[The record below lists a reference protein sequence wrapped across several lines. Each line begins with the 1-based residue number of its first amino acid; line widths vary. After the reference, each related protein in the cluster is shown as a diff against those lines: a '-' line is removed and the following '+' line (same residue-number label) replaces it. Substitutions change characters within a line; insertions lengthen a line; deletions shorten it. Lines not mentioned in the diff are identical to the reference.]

1 MQTRTFQ
8 ISLLVL
14 ILFAIIC
21 TRVPLLNYLGF
32 EFSVLT
38 VILAGYISGILTCVL
53 WKQTYPECN
62 SDVWRFIGRSAVASS
77 ILLIIPCIISL
88 ANAVFVKNCS
98 LGDGIKLY
106 LLTVIPGVLFSIS
119 LAFVVGVVFE
129 RWCKT
134 IFTVFYILV
143 LFHIPCITLL
153 RPQVFAFNPIIGFF
167 PGFTYDETLQVT
179 QRLLTY
185 RLATCAATGCFA
197 AGAVWL
203 WQIRQNKKETVHPT
217 RSAHPL
223 VEFIVIAVLAP
234 VIVIVFTLS
243 DRFGLSSSENFIRQ
257 KLAGNYK
264 TTHFEI
270 IYSAGSIK
278 HERIA
283 ELGQLHEF
291 YFEMISREL
300 KIQPHD
306 RIVSF
311 LYASPE
317 QKGRLI
323 GAVHTDLTKPWLRQ
337 MHINLADVESVLKH
351 EMVHVLSAEF
361 GWSPLKIAQNSGLI
375 EGLAMAMGRTSAIE
389 EPLNRAAAMV
399 FASGLRPNL
408 ESLFTFSGFVQAN
421 PSISYTLAGSFCRF
435 LIDSFGVDQF
445 ERLYAG
451 GDFKNIYQQNLKS
464 VLMEWESSI
473 EHIPLYYADS
483 IKAEYFF
490 RRPSIF
496 GKECARVIA
505 NVNTE
510 TREFL
515 IHQEFEKGLLSAE
528 RSLRLSKTP
537 EAVSQKAAAF
547 FEMRRFNEYIE
558 FVDTQLHDT
567 TMSRAFL
574 PLHLRLGDAYWALD
588 SLAKA
593 RQEYEV
599 MSRIHLNTLY
609 EEACLLRLEAQKS
622 SRDRSELQVYFTYS
636 MEDTM
641 RIARLERLV
650 SPAARYLLAREY
662 AAKERFAESAQ
673 VFLSIGSMESKTLEF
688 FRHLR
693 MGKVWFKL
701 QEFEKAKTAF
711 VESLPLAPNA
721 FLQLET
727 TEWIERCEFGVKPS
741 LESSQSSSK

>member
-8 ISLLVL
+8 ISILIL

-38 VILAGYISGILTCVL
+38 VLLAGYICGILTCIL
-53 WKQTYPECN
+53 WKQTNPECN
-62 SDVWRFIGRSAVASS
+62 ADVWRFIGRSAAASFV
-77 ILLIIPCIISL
+77 LLVIPCIISL

-106 LLTVIPGVLFSIS
+106 VLTVIPGVLFSIS
-119 LAFVVGVVFE
+119 LALMVGVVFE
-129 RWCKT
+129 SWHKT
-134 IFTVFYILV
+134 IFTLTYILI
-143 LFHIPCITLL
+143 LFHIPFITLT
-153 RPQVFAFNPIIGFF
+153 RPQVFAFNPIVGFF

-179 QRLLTY
+179 QRLLTH
-185 RLATCAATGCFA
+185 RLATCAAAGCFTS
-197 AGAVWL
+197 GAVWL
-203 WQIRQNKKETVHPT
+203 WQVHQNKKETIHST
-217 RSAHPL
+217 RSVLPF
-223 VEFIVIAVLAP
+223 VELIVIAVLAP

-243 DRFGLSSSENFIRQ
+243 DRLGLSSSENFIRQ

-278 HERIA
+278 HERIV

-300 KIQPHD
+300 NIHPHD
-306 RIVSF
+306 RIVTF
-311 LYASPE
+311 LFASPE

-323 GAVHTDLTKPWLRQ
+323 GAIHTDLTKPWLRQ
-337 MHINLADVESVLKH
+337 IYINLADVESVLKH
-351 EMVHVLSAEF
+351 EMVHVLAGEF

-399 FASGLRPNL
+399 LASGVHLQL
-408 ESLFTFSGFVQAN
+408 ESLFTFTGFVQTN
-421 PSISYTLAGSFCRF
+421 PSMSYTLAGSFCRF
-435 LIDSFGVDQF
+435 LVDSFGVDRF
-445 ERLYAG
+445 KRLYAG
-451 GDFKNIYQQNLKS
+451 DDFKNTYQQDLKS
-464 VLMEWESSI
+464 LLMEWQSSI
-473 EHIPLYYADS
+473 NHIPLIHGDS
-483 IKAEYFF
+483 IKAVYFF

-505 NVNTE
+505 NLNTE
-510 TREFL
+510 TRELL
-515 IHQEFEKGLLSAE
+515 IHQEYEKALLSAE
-528 RSLRLSKTP
+528 QSLRMSKTP
-537 EAVSQKAAAF
+537 EAISQKAVAL
-547 FEMRRFNEYIE
+547 FEMRRFNDYIE
-558 FVDTQLHDT
+558 FVDIQLRDT
-567 TMSRAFL
+567 TMSRALL

-593 RQEYEV
+593 RQQYEV
-599 MSRIHLNTLY
+599 MSNIHLNASY
-609 EEACLLRLEAQKS
+609 EEACLLRLEALKS
-622 SRDRSELQVYFTYS
+622 SREYSELQIYFTYS
-636 MEDTM
+636 MEDTI
-641 RIARLERLV
+641 RIVRLERLA

-673 VFLSIGSMESKTLEF
+673 IFNSMGSVESKTLEF

-693 MGKVWFKL
+693 IGKVCFKL

-711 VESLPLAPNA
+711 AESLPLAPNV

-727 TEWIERCEFGVKPS
+727 TEWIERCEFA
-741 LESSQSSSK
+741 E

>member
-8 ISLLVL
+8 ISTLILV
-14 ILFAIIC
+14 LFAIVC

-32 EFSVLT
+32 EFSLLT
-38 VILAGYISGILTCVL
+38 VLLTGYISGILTLVL
-53 WKQTYPECN
+53 WKQTNTERN

-77 ILLIIPCIISL
+77 VLLIIPFIISL

-98 LGDGIKLY
+98 IGDGIKLY

-119 LAFVVGVVFE
+119 FALVVGVVFGSW
-129 RWCKT
+129 RKT
-134 IFTVFYILV
+134 IFTLIYILV
-143 LFHIPCITLL
+143 LFHIPLVTLI

-185 RLATCAATGCFA
+185 RLATCAAAGCFA
-197 AGAVWL
+197 AGSVWW
-203 WQIRQNKKETVHPT
+203 WQIRQNKMESVHST
-217 RSAHPL
+217 RSAL
-223 VEFIVIAVLAP
+223 SIVEIIVIAVLAP

-243 DRFGLSSSENFIRQ
+243 DRLGLSSSENFIRQ

-270 IYSAGSIK
+270 IYSAGSVK
-278 HERIA
+278 YERIV
-283 ELGQLHEF
+283 EIGQLHEF
-291 YFEMISREL
+291 YFEKLSREL
-300 KIQPHD
+300 NIHSHD

-351 EMVHVLSAEF
+351 EMVHVLAGEF

-375 EGLAMAMGRTSAIE
+375 EGSAMAMGRTSSIE

-399 FASGLRPNL
+399 FVSGVHPNL
-408 ESLFTFSGFVQAN
+408 ESLFTFTGFVQAN
-421 PSISYTLAGSFCRF
+421 PSMSYTLAGSFCRF
-435 LIDSFGVDQF
+435 LIDSFGIDQF
-445 ERLYAG
+445 KRLYAG
-451 GDFKNIYQQNLKS
+451 GDFKNTYQQNLKS
-464 VLMEWESSI
+464 MLMEWQSSI
-473 EHIPLYYADS
+473 GHIPLNHADS
-483 IKAEYFF
+483 IKAAYFF

-515 IHQEFEKGLLSAE
+515 IHQEYEKALQSAE
-528 RSLRLSKTP
+528 QSLRLSKTP
-537 EAVSQKAAAF
+537 EAIFQKAAAL
-547 FEMRRFNEYIE
+547 FEMRRLNDYIE
-558 FVDTQLHDT
+558 FVDAQLRDT
-567 TMSRAFL
+567 TMSFALL
-574 PLHLRLGDAYWALD
+574 PLHLRLGDAYWAMD

-599 MSRIHLNTLY
+599 MSRIDLSASN
-609 EEACLLRLEAQKS
+609 EEAGRLRLEALKNSQE
-622 SRDRSELQVYFTYS
+622 RGELKVYFTYP

-641 RIARLERLV
+641 RIARLERLTSSV
-650 SPAARYLLAREY
+650 AHYLLAREY
-662 AAKERFAESAQ
+662 AAKERFIESAQ
-673 VFLSIGSMESKTLEF
+673 IFTMIGSMESKTLEF
-688 FRHLR
+688 FRLNR
-693 MGKVWFKL
+693 IGKVWFKL

-711 VESLPLAPNA
+711 RQSLPIAPNT

-727 TEWIERCEFGVKPS
+727 TEWIERSDFGRDFTDRN
-741 LESSQSSSK
+741 